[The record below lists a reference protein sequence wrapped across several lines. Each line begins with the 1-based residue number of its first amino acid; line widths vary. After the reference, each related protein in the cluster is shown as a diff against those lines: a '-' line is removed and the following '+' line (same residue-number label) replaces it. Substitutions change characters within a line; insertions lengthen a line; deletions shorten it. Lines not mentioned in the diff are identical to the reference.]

1 MSVQKFFTL
10 IQYNFPPFGISI
22 SEEEQESGEDESEED
37 SENESESSGPE
48 GTPGNSEDRPSFVNR
63 MLSGLFG

>member
-1 MSVQKFFTL
+1 MNPDRTA
-10 IQYNFPPFGISI
+10 
-22 SEEEQESGEDESEED
+22 EEQESGEDESEED

-63 MLSGLFG
+63 MLSGLFGKISFPSFYLFFKTHR